1 MREEKPDRRR
11 NVLRTAD
18 PAAWDRFQNLLLL
31 GLLGGNVSLIDL
43 NQTGAI
49 ALTRIPFGPNS
60 CASYLVVS
68 AARRPG
74 TPLITGSDY
83 LMDVG
88 ATAAYWYGD
97 LTPKRASRCVP
108 RDSHVG
114 FGHYPTQAWRARDS
128 TRRQQADITLRVCLP
143 VTALGS
149 LIGDRKFPVTSCRGP
164 LQKCRILRGK

>member
-18 PAAWDRFQNLLLL
+18 PAAWDRFQNLL
-31 GLLGGNVSLIDL
+31 LLGGNVSLIDL

-74 TPLITGSDY
+74 TPDEVGT
-83 LMDVG
+83 VG
-88 ATAAYWYGD
+88 ALLMGRTE
-97 LTPKRASRCVP
+97 
-108 RDSHVG
+108 
-114 FGHYPTQAWRARDS
+114 
-128 TRRQQADITLRVCLP
+128 I
-143 VTALGS
+143 
-149 LIGDRKFPVTSCRGP
+149 
-164 LQKCRILRGK
+164 